1 MLVICLSGLFP
12 YNRLNLCCKM
22 LKEQILA
29 VMTDETPRKADL
41 IVVAISYLSFIALGM
56 SFALV
61 GIATPSIRKDFGNL
75 SLDTFGALFIATT
88 TGYFFASF
96 ASGRIMSRFGAAAM
110 FALGIVI
117 AACGLVGYTLAPTW
131 TIFLVVGVFVGF
143 GQGLLDSGMNIYF
156 AAHFGPRLMNWL
168 HACFGIGSTI
178 GPLVMTYL
186 LERELSWKMGY
197 TITAVAYAVLTVIF
211 LLTWRRWGG
220 SRPADDPKPKVQVS
234 ATDTLRLPLVW
245 IGIVLF
251 VAYAGLE
258 LSTGQWGFTLFT
270 EGRGIPEV
278 DAGAWI
284 STYWGSFTV
293 GRIFFGAIVS
303 YMKPSTLVRLCMVG
317 IMAGTLLLWW
327 NPAPS
332 SGAIAVLILGF
343 ALAPIFA
350 LLVTNT
356 QERLGPDHGPNA
368 IGFQVGAASIG
379 LGILPGLIGVLANNL
394 GLEVVP
400 PILVILAV
408 VLAVAYEISLIPR
421 LISKLKPAGAEN

>member
-1 MLVICLSGLFP
+1 MS
-12 YNRLNLCCKM
+12 
-22 LKEQILA
+22 KELILA
-29 VMTDETPRKADL
+29 LIADEKPRRADL

-56 SFALV
+56 SFNLL
-61 GIATPSIRKDFGNL
+61 GIATPSIRIEFNNL

-96 ASGRIMSRFGAAAM
+96 ASGRIMIRFGAAAM
-110 FALGIVI
+110 FILGIVI
-117 AACGLVGYTLAPTW
+117 AACGLVAYTLAPTW
-131 TIFLVVGVFVGF
+131 IIFLVVGAFVGF

-168 HACFGIGSTI
+168 HACFGIGATI

-186 LERELSWKMGY
+186 VVENGLSWKTGY
-197 TITAVAYAVLTVIF
+197 TLTAALYAVLAVTF

-220 SRPADDPKPKVQVS
+220 ARPVADPKPKVQVS
-234 ATDTLRLPLVW
+234 ATDTMRMPFVW
-245 IGIVLF
+245 IGIILF
-251 VAYAGLE
+251 VAYAGIE
-258 LSTGQWGFTLFT
+258 MGIFQWGFTLFT
-270 EGRGIPEV
+270 EGRGVPEV
-278 DAGAWI
+278 DAGAWLT
-284 STYWGSFTV
+284 TYAASFTI
-293 GRIFFGAIVS
+293 GRIFFGVIVS

-317 IMAGTLLLWW
+317 TIVGMLLLWW
-327 NPAPS
+327 NPVPS
-332 SGAIAVLILGF
+332 SGAIAVLVTGF

-379 LGILPGLIGVLANNL
+379 VGVLPGLIGVLANSL

-400 PILVILAV
+400 PVLIILAV
-408 VLAVAYEISLIPR
+408 VLAVAYEVSLSSR
-421 LISKLKPAGAEN
+421 LFAKLKPATAEN

>member
-1 MLVICLSGLFP
+1 MS
-12 YNRLNLCCKM
+12 
-22 LKEQILA
+22 KELILA
-29 VMTDETPRKADL
+29 LIADEKPRRADL

-61 GIATPSIRKDFGNL
+61 GIATPSIRRQFDNL

-96 ASGRIMSRFGAAAM
+96 ASGRIMNRFGAATM
-110 FALGIVI
+110 FALGIAI
-117 AACGLVGYTLAPTW
+117 AAGGLIGYTIAPTW
-131 TIFLVVGVFVGF
+131 IIFLVFGLVVGF

-186 LERELSWKMGY
+186 LENEISWQVGY
-197 TITAVAYAVLTVIF
+197 TLTAAIYAVLTVAF
-211 LLTWRRWGG
+211 LITWGRWGG
-220 SRPADDPKPKVQVS
+220 SRPVDEPKSKVHVS
-234 ATDTLRLPLVW
+234 AMDTLRLPLVW
-245 IGIVLF
+245 IGIILF

-258 LSTGQWGFTLFT
+258 LGTGQWGFTLFT

-278 DAGAWI
+278 EAGAWI

-293 GRIFFGAIVS
+293 GRIFFGAIVN
-303 YMKPSTLVRLCMVG
+303 YIKTSTLVRLCMVG

-327 NPAPS
+327 NPVPS

-343 ALAPIFA
+343 ALAPLFA
-350 LLVTNT
+350 LFVTNT

-379 LGILPGLIGVLANNL
+379 LGILPGLMGMLANSM

-400 PILVILAV
+400 PFLV
-408 VLAVAYEISLIPR
+408 VLAVMLGIAYEVSLSPR
-421 LISKLKPAGAEN
+421 WFTKLKPAHAEN

>member
-1 MLVICLSGLFP
+1 
-12 YNRLNLCCKM
+12 
-22 LKEQILA
+22 
-29 VMTDETPRKADL
+29 MTLITDAQPRRADL

-56 SFALV
+56 SFALI
-61 GIATPSIRKDFGNL
+61 GIATPSIRRQFDNL
-75 SLDTFGALFIATT
+75 SLDTFGTLFIATT

-96 ASGRIMSRFGAAAM
+96 ASGRIMTRFGAAAM
-110 FALGIVI
+110 FALGIAI
-117 AACGLVGYTLAPTW
+117 AAAGLIGYTIAPTW
-131 TIFLVVGVFVGF
+131 AIFLVFGLVVGF

-168 HACFGIGSTI
+168 HACFGVGSTI

-186 LERELSWKMGY
+186 LENEIPWQTGY
-197 TITAVAYAVLTVIF
+197 TLTAAIYAVLTVVF
-211 LLTWRRWGG
+211 LITWGRWGG
-220 SRPADDPKPKVQVS
+220 SRPVDDPKPKVHVS
-234 ATDTLRLPLVW
+234 AMDTLRLPLVW
-245 IGIVLF
+245 IGIILF
-251 VAYAGLE
+251 VSYAGLE
-258 LSTGQWGFTLFT
+258 LGTGQWGFTLFT

-278 DAGAWI
+278 EAGAWI

-293 GRIFFGAIVS
+293 GRIFFGAIVN
-303 YMKPSTLVRLCMVG
+303 YIKTSTLVRLCMVG

-343 ALAPIFA
+343 ALAPLFA
-350 LLVTNT
+350 LFVTNT

-379 LGILPGLIGVLANNL
+379 LGILPGLMGVLANSM

-400 PILVILAV
+400 PFLVALAV
-408 VLAVAYEISLIPR
+408 MLGIAYEVSLSPR
-421 LISKLKPAGAEN
+421 LFAKLKPAHAEN